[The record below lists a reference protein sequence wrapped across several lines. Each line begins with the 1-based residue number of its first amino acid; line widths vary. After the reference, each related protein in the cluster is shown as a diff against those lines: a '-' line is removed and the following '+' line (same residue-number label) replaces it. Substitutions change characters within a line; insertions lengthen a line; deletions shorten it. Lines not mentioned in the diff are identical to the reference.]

1 MRNRTKYNS
10 KKTIERELN
19 KIYNTD
25 CLEFMAK
32 MEDKSVDLVIADPPY
47 EIATGGG
54 GVAIGRVQNKTS
66 LNKISNGFNIEA
78 VLNECERLCKRL
90 NAFIFCS
97 NKQISKLMS
106 WGETRGYS
114 AVCLVW
120 HKPNAIPFTNGTYKS
135 DLEYC
140 IHIRAKGAL
149 CQGKGAI
156 KSKLFTRN
164 CQKSQFGHPTE
175 KPLELIQKF
184 ILIGSNENDVVF
196 DPFMGSGTTA
206 VACKELGRNFI
217 GCEIEAKYCQIAE
230 KRVANTQKGLFDEI

>member
-1 MRNRTKYNS
+1 M
-10 KKTIERELN
+10 TIERELN

-32 MEDKSVDLVIADPPY
+32 MEDRSVDLIITDPPY
-47 EIATGGG
+47 ELGLYGAGISKGRIYQNQNGEFG
-54 GVAIGRVQNKTS
+54 AITQ
-66 LNKISNGFNIEA
+66 GFNIKA
-78 VLNECERLCKRL
+78 VLNECERICKL
-90 NAFIFCS
+90 VNIFMFCS
-97 NKQISKLMS
+97 NKQISRIMS
-106 WGETRGYS
+106 WGEERGYS
-114 AVCLVW
+114 ATCLVW
-120 HKPNAIPFTNGTYKS
+120 HKPNAIPFTNGTWKS

-140 IHIRAKGAL
+140 IHIKAKGAL

-164 CQKSQFGHPTE
+164 CRKSQFGHPTE

-184 ILIGSNENDVVF
+184 ILIGSNKGDVVF

-206 VACKELGRNFI
+206 VACQELGRNFI

-230 KRVANTQKGLFDEI
+230 KRVANTQKGLFDDADV